1 MGCRGAGPGTVDGM
15 AWLVLLAIC
24 TAYGVVAFAWLAGLR
39 VPAGRAAT
47 AGAWS
52 TLVAFVGLGVPL
64 LLLAVGCVGDGGGG
78 ASAQLCREV
87 QEGGASRLQPV
98 FATPLVSTAIMVGAF
113 LAFARSR
120 AAGAWLFA
128 LATAMAL
135 IVPSAYLDAVAGGL
149 AGR

>member
-1 MGCRGAGPGTVDGM
+1 MGRPGAGRGTVDGM

-39 VPAGRAAT
+39 VPAGRAAA

-64 LLLAVGCVGDGGGG
+64 LLLAVGCLDGGG
-78 ASAQLCREV
+78 ASEQFCREV
-87 QEGGASRLQPV
+87 QEGGASRLQLV
-98 FATPLVSTAIMVGAF
+98 FATPLVSTAVMVGAF

-135 IVPSAYLDAVAGGL
+135 IVPSAFLDATAGGL
-149 AGR
+149 AG